1 MSALAS
7 LTVNDGKATP
17 VAHIFTPVTVK
28 PDSSGAVVA
37 KWLDRSPTQAIGWL
51 PLTYGVREPLNS
63 SRSSDGFYDVKV
75 KLDYP
80 ILEALAP
87 SGNGFTPAPTVAYTL
102 GSQTIFKLPERA
114 STAEVTDVVTM
125 HINAL
130 VALKAEIIAREPRY

>member
-1 MSALAS
+1 MSGMTP

-17 VAHIFTPVTVK
+17 VAHNFSPVTVK
-28 PDSSGAVVA
+28 PDSAGAVVA
-37 KWLDRSPTQAIGWL
+37 KWFDRSPTQAIGWL

-63 SRSSDGFYDVKV
+63 GRSSNGFYDIKV

-114 STAEVTDVVTM
+114 SVAEITDLVAL

-130 VALKAEIIAREPRY
+130 VALKTEIIAREPRY